1 MILLAPEFPVS
12 AMPDVSSERF
22 GEFGVGEVRREDELR
37 IEIRTRVMRRLERET
52 VPLLRRLGE
61 S

>member
-1 MILLAPEFPVS
+1 
-12 AMPDVSSERF
+12 MPDVSSERF